1 MKKLLLAGIAS
12 GALISAANAADM
24 MVPRVYKAAPIA
36 APAPLFSWT
45 GCHVGGHVGW
55 GWARKDATAQAGGS
69 GGGSLKSIT
78 TRIDGNGVL
87 GGAQA
92 GCDLQLGMF
101 GGILSNVVLGFSGS
115 LSAAD
120 INGDAPSTPFEKGNG
135 ADNKSDITGTDKF
148 HENRIASITGRLG
161 YALGNRGM
169 VYVRGGWAW
178 THDKFD
184 FGSGACV
191 IVGKKNGAHCKNNG
205 PDVALVAVF
214 IQDRS
219 GWTVGGGIEMPFTFL
234 PQWFGPNWTWFV
246 EYNHYDFG
254 TERQLLTGSGPGK
267 SGGSGATWDIKQE
280 VDTLTTGFNYRFWS
294 GEGLAFGKGVQARY

>member
-1 MKKLLLAGIAS
+1 M
-12 GALISAANAADM
+12 
-24 MVPRVYKAAPIA
+24 AAPV
-36 APAPLFSWT
+36 PLYSWT
-45 GCHVGGHVGW
+45 GCHVGGHIGW

-69 GGGSLKSIT
+69 GGGPFTQSIT
-78 TRIDGNGVL
+78 TRIDGDGVL

-120 INGDAPSTPFEKGNG
+120 INGSAPHTLFQKGNG

-148 HENRIASITGRLG
+148 HENRIESITGRLG
-161 YALGNRGM
+161 YALGPRGM
-169 VYVRGGWAW
+169 VYIRGGWAW

-184 FGSGACV
+184 GNSG
-191 IVGKKNGAHCKNNG
+191 HCKGG
-205 PDVALVAVF
+205 PHDQALAGLFVE
-214 IQDRS
+214 DRR
-219 GWTVGGGIEMPFTFL
+219 GWTIGGGIEMPIAFL
-234 PQWFGPNWTWFV
+234 QTWFGPNWTWFV

-254 TERQLLTGSGPGK
+254 TERQLVGGSGPGK
-267 SGGSGATWDIKQE
+267 SGGSSAAWDIKQT